1 MIREFLKKLA
11 IGSTLALAATSLAG
25 AHPHVFVEANMEV
38 VLNEKAEFTE
48 LRHVWRFD
56 EVFSSTI
63 ILDFDANAD
72 GKLGE
77 DELNELTST
86 VQKSI
91 ADYDFYTALR
101 SGNDVIEFYEPE
113 KINAY
118 YDDNQLIMFFEV
130 NPSKPYN
137 LQEQP
142 LRISASDTSYYVAF
156 DFTEENVKLSGSE
169 HVCNTKV
176 VNPDFDQL
184 YANNSDTLSE
194 AFFNDA
200 NLANDLGDEYYSWAT
215 VSC

>member
-1 MIREFLKKLA
+1 MIRNFLKKLA
-11 IGSTLALAATSLAG
+11 IGSALVLATTGVAN
-25 AHPHVFVEANMEV
+25 AHPHVWVEANMEV
-38 VLNEKAEFTE
+38 VLNKKAEFTK

-63 ILDFDANAD
+63 IFDFDTNAD

-77 DELNELTST
+77 EELNELTST

-118 YDDNQLIMFFEV
+118 YDNNQLIMFFEV
-130 NPSKPYN
+130 NPAKPYN
-137 LQEQP
+137 LKEQA
-142 LRISASDTSYYVAF
+142 LRISASDTSFYVAF
-156 DFTEENVKLSGSE
+156 DFTEENVKLSGAE
-169 HVCNTKV
+169 HVCNTEV
-176 VNPDFDQL
+176 INPDFDKL
-184 YANNSDTLSE
+184 YADNSETFSE

-200 NLANDLGDEYYSWAT
+200 NLVSDLGDEFYSWAT